1 MKFVTPRYFWVG
13 LTGYIV
19 GTNKTTGPTTKK
31 RNKGVKE
38 PAYLVGAA
46 VRGHSRV
53 A

>member
-19 GTNKTTGPTTKK
+19 GTSKTTGPTTKK

-38 PAYLVGAA
+38 PDLFSG
-46 VRGHSRV
+46 GSCKGTL
-53 A
+53 